1 MSTFSSIIMAG
12 SALMGLKNASD
23 MKKMSARQARE
34 ALEERREQQRRLD
47 KEVAAYRDIK
57 FTNPYADMENPYE
70 DLQVATGAA
79 EFQAQQAAQQRANI
93 LNQFRGA
100 AGGSGIAGL
109 AQTMANQG
117 QLQARQISANLQQ
130 QEMANEMAR
139 AKGAGALDMAERG
152 GEAMVQE
159 AVTGRQATIL
169 GMQYGQAAGANKGY
183 QQSLLNQRYANIA
196 ANQMIMSSMKSLAG
210 VAEGIEGGGG
220 LGPDDYMKYLT
231 ESGMEGAL
239 SFEEWKKTQ
248 E

>member
-1 MSTFSSIIMAG
+1 MSAFSSIIMAG
-12 SALMGLKNASD
+12 SALMGLQSARD
-23 MKKMSARQARE
+23 MKTMSARQARE
-34 ALEERREQQRRLD
+34 ALEERKKQQKRLD

-117 QLQARQISANLQQ
+117 QLQTRQISANLQQ

-139 AKGAGALDMAERG
+139 AKGTGALDMAERG

-196 ANQMIMSSMKSLAG
+196 ANQMIMSSMKTLGG
-210 VAEGIEGGGG
+210 VAEGMEGGGG
-220 LGPDDYMKYLT
+220 GGSGFEDYISGLNLT
-231 ESGMEGAL
+231 EEEKAKLRGFNPEG
-239 SFEEWKKTQ
+239 
-248 E
+248 

>member
-1 MSTFSSIIMAG
+1 MAAFSSIIMAG
-12 SALMGLKNASD
+12 SALMGLKSASD

-34 ALEERREQQRRLD
+34 ALEERKKQQIRLD

-117 QLQARQISANLQQ
+117 QLQTRQISANLQQ

-139 AKGAGALDMAERG
+139 AKGTGALDMAERG

-196 ANQMIMSSMKSLAG
+196 ANQMIMSSMKTLGG
-210 VAEGIEGGGG
+210 VAEGMEGGADAGG
-220 LGPDDYMKYLT
+220 SGFEDYLNSLNLT
-231 ESGMEGAL
+231 D
-239 SFEEWKKTQ
+239 EEKAKLRGFDRD
-248 E
+248 

>member
-1 MSTFSSIIMAG
+1 MATFSSIIMAG
-12 SALMGLKNASD
+12 SALMGLQNARS
-23 MKKMSARQARE
+23 MKAMSARQARE
-34 ALEERREQQRRLD
+34 ALEERKKQQRRLD

-139 AKGAGALDMAERG
+139 AKGAGVLDMAERG

-196 ANQMIMSSMKSLAG
+196 ANQMIMSSMKTLGG
-210 VAEGIEGGGG
+210 VAEGMEGGADTGG
-220 LGPDDYMKYLT
+220 SGFEDYLNSLNLT
-231 ESGMEGAL
+231 D
-239 SFEEWKKTQ
+239 EEKAKLRGFDRD
-248 E
+248 

>member
-1 MSTFSSIIMAG
+1 MATFSSIIMAG
-12 SALMGLKNASD
+12 SALMGLQNARS
-23 MKKMSARQARE
+23 MKAMSARQARE
-34 ALEERREQQRRLD
+34 ALEERKKQQRRLD

-196 ANQMIMSSMKSLAG
+196 ANQMIMSSMKTLGG
-210 VAEGIEGGGG
+210 VAEGMEGGGGG
-220 LGPDDYMKYLT
+220 LGTDDYMQT
-231 ESGMEGAL
+231 EEAKAAY
-239 SFEEWKKTQ
+239 EAWKKQQ
-248 E
+248 EVIPG

>member
-1 MSTFSSIIMAG
+1 MATFSSIIMAG
-12 SALMGLKNASD
+12 SALMGLQNARS
-23 MKKMSARQARE
+23 MKAMSARQARE
-34 ALEERREQQRRLD
+34 ALEERKKQQRRLD

-196 ANQMIMSSMKSLAG
+196 ANQMIMSSMKTLGG
-210 VAEGIEGGGG
+210 VAEGMEGGADTGG
-220 LGPDDYMKYLT
+220 SGFEDYLNSLNLT
-231 ESGMEGAL
+231 D
-239 SFEEWKKTQ
+239 EEKAKLRGFDRD
-248 E
+248 